1 MQTTT
6 RTLGPQMRF
15 RQILP
20 PKATRDEMTGTT
32 VVAAALPAFGAS
44 PLHEF
49 GVLGRALTMCLL
61 P

>member
-1 MQTTT
+1 
-6 RTLGPQMRF
+6 MRF